1 MNIEGF
7 SCRLNTLIAQKMS
20 GVTDDMLLTLSH
32 YLVKAYSLSD
42 NEGVEFYQ
50 RWVEEIKERGR
61 LA

>member
-1 MNIEGF
+1 MPAEY
-7 SCRLNTLIAQKMS
+7 LIAQKMS